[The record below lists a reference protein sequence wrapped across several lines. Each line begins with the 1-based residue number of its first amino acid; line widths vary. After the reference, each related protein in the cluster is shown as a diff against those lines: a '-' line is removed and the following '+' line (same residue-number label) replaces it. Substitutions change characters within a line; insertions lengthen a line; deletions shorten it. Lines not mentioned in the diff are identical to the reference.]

1 MKKFLTFI
9 IVLLV
14 TFTFIEWNIAK
25 TPTSQV
31 EKVNFGPFKNQI
43 KWGEHLVTV
52 SACLDCHC
60 PKDYSKPGTG
70 LDSLHFLAGYIGSP
84 MPDVNRRE
92 LQAKNLAVTGD
103 QTLWMGPWGVTF
115 SSNLTSDSATGIGA
129 WTEDRFMYAI
139 RNGKYNGRASDR
151 DLLPTMPWQMYRNM
165 TNEELKA
172 IFAYLKTTKPIKNK
186 VPPPMP
192 RL

>member
-1 MKKFLTFI
+1 MKNVLALI
-9 IVLLV
+9 IFLLV

-31 EKVNFGPFKNQI
+31 EKVNFGPFKNQV

-70 LDSLHFLAGYIGSP
+70 LDSVHFLAGYIGSP
-84 MPDVNRRE
+84 MPDVNRRD
-92 LQAKNLAVTGD
+92 LQDKNLAVTGD

-151 DLLPTMPWQMYRNM
+151 SLLPTMPWQMYRNM
-165 TNEELKA
+165 TDDELKA